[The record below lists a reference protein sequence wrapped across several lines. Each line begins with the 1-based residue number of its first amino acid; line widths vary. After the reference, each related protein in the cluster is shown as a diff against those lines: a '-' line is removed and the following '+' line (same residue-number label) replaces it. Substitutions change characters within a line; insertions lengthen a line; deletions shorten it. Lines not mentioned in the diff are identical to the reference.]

1 MNRLEEQPVQC
12 PYCGETFTVL
22 VDCSI
27 TEQSYIEDCQVCCQ
41 PILMDVSV
49 ADEEIS
55 IRTRR
60 DDE

>member
-1 MNRLEEQPVQC
+1 MNDLRPVRIRC

-22 VDCSI
+22 VDCSV
-27 TEQSYIEDCQVCCQ
+27 TGQCYIEDCQICCQ
-41 PILMDVSV
+41 PIEMDVSIE
-49 ADEEIS
+49 DDTIS